1 MIRRRQ
7 YARLTSRMR
16 KIITNGNSL
25 PRKRTRLFG
34 TMQSIYRTVK
44 SKGIK
49 KLQAGNSNNRMTMAR
64 KSPIL
69 LSKFLFINRK
79 SPWSFI
85 LSVVS
90 DSFSVFSFLP
100 YPANDATVRKSV
112 KKANRYFCS
121 FSCSTLFSFH
131 GVADGGFEESQ
142 LYYTT
147 PQTKKQAGNTG
158 NAREKRRESLIEHLL
173 SGESWR
179 VRKFFSAAPI
189 AELKNAENRSLTG
202 PQKRAPYS

>member
-1 MIRRRQ
+1 MIIPRQGVWGRLPFFRRFREHLRLYCFLWDRELSALIRRRQ

-121 FSCSTLFSFH
+121 FSCSTLF
-131 GVADGGFEESQ
+131 Q
-142 LYYTT
+142 LS
-147 PQTKKQAGNTG
+147 
-158 NAREKRRESLIEHLL
+158 RCC
-173 SGESWR
+173 
-179 VRKFFSAAPI
+179 
-189 AELKNAENRSLTG
+189 
-202 PQKRAPYS
+202 